1 MLSELKECRLCP
13 RQCGANRTLGQ
24 TGFCSAD
31 DKLKIARAALHFWEE
46 PCISG
51 EKGSG
56 TVFFSGCTLGCVF
69 CQNYDISSKSFGS
82 EITINRL
89 AEIFLELQ
97 EKSALNIN
105 LVTPTHYVYHIIEA
119 VRLAR
124 KMGLFLPIIY
134 NTSGYE
140 TEQTI
145 ELLNGTVDVYLPD
158 FKYMNG
164 AFAKKYSA
172 AEDYPTY
179 AKRALKKMV
188 EQVGGCVFGDDGII
202 KKGVIVRHLML
213 PTLSK
218 DSEDVIAYIYNTYGD
233 SVFLSIMNQYT
244 PFGTLESLPELN
256 RRITVQE
263 YDAAVDF
270 AISLGLENGF
280 IQEGETADESFIPP
294 FDLEGVHP

>member
-24 TGFCSAD
+24 IGFCSAD

-105 LVTPTHYVYHIIEA
+105 LVTPTHYVCHIIEA